1 VRDHPEDLLSACA
14 LGTLSRGERRVL
26 GRLLS
31 RRPELRR
38 EARELRETA
47 GLLALAGPAHEP
59 PPGLGERVL
68 LEAAR
73 LDAAADK
80 DQARHTGLR
89 QWYRGSRLTRR
100 RALVGLACAALL
112 VAAFRSPVRLAGPW
126 RLAGGARG
134 LLRNP
139 SGAASS

>member
-1 VRDHPEDLLSACA
+1 VRDHPEDREDLLGAYA
-14 LGTLSRGERRVL
+14 LGTLSRGERWVL

-89 QWYRGSRLTRR
+89 RWYRGARLTRR
-100 RALVGLACAALL
+100 RALVGLACAAL
-112 VAAFRSPVRLAGPW
+112 RSPVRLAGPW
-126 RLAGGARG
+126 QLADGARG
-134 LLRNP
+134 LLRNV